1 VPKKQDERYQRL
13 TKTQKAIRYFGFKN
27 IDDLDQRKHEEH
39 IAKMA
44 LKFEKNS
51 TVNLVA
57 TSLDEFYENTTKLDS
72 KTEKRITYIVEHTT
86 RTYEDLFE
94 KVDLNEADSL
104 NLSLAHLY
112 SFWSL
117 LDIVRS
123 SNIVIVDHAS
133 FFELFLE
140 KYDGWIEESKAQ
152 KYTEEEQSEKAF
164 WSWAKFYYYSVNMAN
179 IDLILE
185 QFLVNNLEFLFDEG
199 VIKKARTWKDDF
211 TFNQKKELFYKQKG
225 QDREGNTMSILDL
238 YGGKLEADHLVS
250 FKDGGETSIENGEL
264 MLRKAN
270 RSKGS
275 NSWTPAFAHQQ
286 QLDLDE
292 STDTEEAA

>member
-1 VPKKQDERYQRL
+1 MNKNKDQRYQRL
-13 TKTQKAIRYFGFKN
+13 TKTQKAMRYFGWKN

-57 TSLDEFYENTTKLDS
+57 SSLDEFYEKTTKLDS
-72 KTEKRITYIVEHTT
+72 KTEKRITYIVEHTV

-94 KVDLNEADSL
+94 KGDCDEAASL

-117 LDIVRS
+117 LDIARS
-123 SNIVIVDHAS
+123 NSVVIVDHVC

-152 KYTEEEQSEKAF
+152 KYTEEEQTEKAF
-164 WSWAKFYYYSVNMAN
+164 WSWAKFYFYPTNMAN
-179 IDLILE
+179 IDLVLE
-185 QFLVNNLEFLFDEG
+185 QFLMDNLEFLFNEG
-199 VIKKARTWKDDF
+199 IIKKARTWKDDF
-211 TFNQKKELFYKQKG
+211 TFSQKKELFYRQKG
-225 QDREGNTMSILDL
+225 QDREGNRMSILDL
-238 YGGKLEADHLVS
+238 YRGKLEADHLVS

-264 MLRKAN
+264 MPRKAN

-275 NSWTPAFAHQQ
+275 DSWSPSFPHQQ
-286 QLDLDE
+286 QLDFDE
-292 STDTEEAA
+292 STDAEQAA